1 MHRGFCHCKANCD
14 FPDKKRRLKITLSFC
29 RLRWSK
35 KKKNSERVHLLPF
48 NRIPLQYQVPST
60 LRRRNLKTGVSRWK
74 ASNVFRPHYAGGIW
88 KRNNHRSFSGSKSV
102 FERLRFRD
110 GLVWTEGQT
119 PHIKLRFQIP
129 TASCWR
135 GLRLSAGK
143 SLVVGN
149 FLPSHAITQSR
160 DARYKDFRIKV
171 GKDFVTIH
179 WKVTFFDSFSF
190 RNYSLCE
197 ITVEDGGLIKQRRL
211 PDMLTNLPDRI
222 HLNGRSVNSPNSDP
236 K

>member
-1 MHRGFCHCKANCD
+1 MF
-14 FPDKKRRLKITLSFC
+14 
-29 RLRWSK
+29 
-35 KKKNSERVHLLPF
+35 ERVHVKWDVISCIGVFATVRQTAIFPTKRGDWKSRSRFAALDDQKKTKKPSEFTYYLL
-48 NRIPLQYQVPST
+48 T
-60 LRRRNLKTGVSRWK
+60 VSHYSIR
-74 ASNVFRPHYAGGIW
+74 SHPHYAGGIW